1 MPLKSKTLANIDVT
15 NYLRLV
21 GEYKELQDND
31 PVTAFGLMIRA
42 SAEKEYF
49 DSLVADAVKEVIDA
63 ERHAKAVNA
72 QVSVELS
79 PKPTE
84 GARKAEYD
92 ERVVAAWQAYAQ
104 ARCIKDKMAAH
115 ASMLERIYFDTK
127 MIYEKQSN
135 KKAKI
140 V

>member
-1 MPLKSKTLANIDVT
+1 MANIDVT

-63 ERHAKAVNA
+63 ERHAKPVTA

-84 GARKAEYD
+84 GARRAEYN
-92 ERVVAAWQAYAQ
+92 EQVVAAWQAYAQ

-115 ASMLERIYFDTK
+115 SSMLERIYFDTK

-140 V
+140 I